1 MQCSTEGLNK
11 IRCMWYLNCLIT
23 VPGAGVGELEVII
36 QDPTGKKGTVEQ
48 QLEDKG
54 NSTYR
59 CSYKPTL
66 EGTYTIYITFGGIP
80 IPRSP
85 YTVTVGQGESS
96 GLESG
101 PYCPH
106 YHSLCL
112 GSSFWP
118 EEGKALLYANLC
130 PLLSAYLLLC
140 WPALLSSVLSSL
152 KSHLPGSLLTLISS
166 QLLRAWTQG

>member
-1 MQCSTEGLNK
+1 MQCSIEGLNK
-11 IRCMWYLNCLIT
+11 VQCMWYLSCLIT
-23 VPGAGVGELEVII
+23 APGAGVGELEVII

-85 YTVTVGQGESS
+85 YTVTVGQGESP
-96 GLESG
+96 GLDSG
-101 PYCPH
+101 PHCP
-106 YHSLCL
+106 YHHCLCL

-166 QLLRAWTQG
+166 QLLHAWTQG